1 MSKSVSASTHGGA
14 SAGFGSGSGAEP
26 LLSLIDV
33 TKEFRTRQGTVTAV
47 DRVTFSMQRG
57 RHLGVVGASG
67 SGKSTVVKLVQKLLP
82 ATRGEILFAGADM
95 TKLSGRAL
103 RTWRRKL
110 QSVSQNPYASLFP
123 NKTIGQ
129 NIIEPLLVHNIGT
142 GAERKRKAES
152 LMEKVGVALDQF
164 YAFPHEI
171 SGGQQQR
178 IAIARALALEPEL
191 LILDEA
197 VSSLDVSIQAQI
209 LHLLAGLQKEFDL
222 TYLFV
227 SHNLAV
233 VRLLCNEIAVMFLG
247 RVVEIG
253 PTDQLYAHPAHP
265 YTRALLAAVPDFDEA
280 PDADGG
286 AGGADADA
294 DRTAAGGTA
303 VGGAG
308 DRVARAQVAAAPTVE
323 PPTPYDIP
331 SGCCYRT
338 LCPLA
343 TEVCSAQEPLL
354 RPHAGGGLV
363 ACHYPGELP

>member
-1 MSKSVSASTHGGA
+1 MTP
-14 SAGFGSGSGAEP
+14 EP
-26 LLSLIDV
+26 LLTLEGV
-33 TKEFRTRQGTVTAV
+33 TKQFRTRQGSMTAV
-47 DRVTFSMQRG
+47 DHVSFTVARG
-57 RHLGVVGASG
+57 EHLGIVGASG
-67 SGKSTVVKLVQKLLP
+67 SGKSTIVKLVQRLLP
-82 ATRGEILFAGADM
+82 LTSGEIRFAGADITRM
-95 TKLSGRAL
+95 PRREL
-103 RTWRRKL
+103 RMWRRKM

-129 NIIEPLLVHNIGT
+129 NIVEPLLVHRIGSIS
-142 GAERKRKAES
+142 ERRQKALA
-152 LMEKVGVALDQF
+152 LMEKVGVPSNQF

-209 LHLLAGLQKEFDL
+209 LHLLANLRGDFDL

-233 VRLLCNEIAVMFLG
+233 VRLICTQIAVMFLG
-247 RVVEIG
+247 RIVEMG
-253 PTDQLYAHPAHP
+253 PTEEIYAAPAHP
-265 YTRALLAAVPDFDEA
+265 YTKALLAAVPEFSGEDHVNDPLA
-280 PDADGG
+280 SA
-286 AGGADADA
+286 
-294 DRTAAGGTA
+294 
-303 VGGAG
+303 
-308 DRVARAQVAAAPTVE
+308 TVSD

-343 TEVCSAQEPLL
+343 TDRCASEQPAL
-354 RPHAGGGLV
+354 RSLESKRMA
-363 ACHYPGELP
+363 ACHYA

>member
-1 MSKSVSASTHGGA
+1 MTTGVGA
-14 SAGFGSGSGAEP
+14 SDRGRGSTGSGSGVGSGSGSEP

-82 ATRGEILFAGADM
+82 ATRGEIHFAGADM

-152 LMEKVGVALDQF
+152 LMAKVGVALDQF

-178 IAIARALALEPEL
+178 I
-191 LILDEA
+191 
-197 VSSLDVSIQAQI
+197 
-209 LHLLAGLQKEFDL
+209 
-222 TYLFV
+222 
-227 SHNLAV
+227 
-233 VRLLCNEIAVMFLG
+233 
-247 RVVEIG
+247 
-253 PTDQLYAHPAHP
+253 
-265 YTRALLAAVPDFDEA
+265 
-280 PDADGG
+280 
-286 AGGADADA
+286 
-294 DRTAAGGTA
+294 
-303 VGGAG
+303 
-308 DRVARAQVAAAPTVE
+308 
-323 PPTPYDIP
+323 
-331 SGCCYRT
+331 
-338 LCPLA
+338 
-343 TEVCSAQEPLL
+343 
-354 RPHAGGGLV
+354 
-363 ACHYPGELP
+363 